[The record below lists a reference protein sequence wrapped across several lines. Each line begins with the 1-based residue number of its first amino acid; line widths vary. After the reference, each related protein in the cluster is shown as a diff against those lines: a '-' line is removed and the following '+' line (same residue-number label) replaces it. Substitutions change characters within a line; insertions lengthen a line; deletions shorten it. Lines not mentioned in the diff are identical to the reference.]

1 MSKIKDFKMDK
12 ATIIRSLV
20 LLIALINQGLVAFGL
35 SPVPFS
41 TAEIESGLAMV
52 FTAGATLWAW
62 WKNND
67 VTPEA
72 KQATKHM
79 NALKTKKKRKEDV
92 K

>member
-1 MSKIKDFKMDK
+1 MRKFNIDK
-12 ATIIRSLV
+12 ATLIRTLV
-20 LLIALINQGLVAFGL
+20 LIVALVNQALVAFGL
-35 SPVPFS
+35 SPVPF
-41 TAEIESGLAMV
+41 TAAEIEAGLSTL
-52 FTAGATLWAW
+52 FTVLATLWTW

-79 NALKTKKKRKEDV
+79 QALKAKKKRKKGD

>member
-1 MSKIKDFKMDK
+1 MDK
-12 ATIIRSLV
+12 ATVIRSLV
-20 LLIALINQGLVAFGL
+20 LIVALINQGLVAFGL

-41 TAEIESGLAMV
+41 TAEIETGLAMV

-79 NALKTKKKRKEDV
+79 NALKAKKDRKSTKGDV